1 MTMKR
6 FIIAF
11 FMLIPLPLLSWQ
23 SAYAEEVALTETIE
37 DIIEWKKQSLAIPKT
52 EPLLSKPFLQNAGET
67 MGDWYPIGLGRIGY
81 DDDYAA
87 YLAVVQNNV
96 VERYKTEYKLS
107 EMKATEWHRI
117 SLAILAAGGDPT
129 NVSGIDL
136 IADGTY
142 NRGLTIS
149 LGTQGLNGWIWGLI
163 TLDSMRYAVP
173 GNAQLTR
180 KELIIEILS
189 AQLAD
194 GGFSFYHDKAD
205 PDITGMAIQALAPY
219 YNSTETF
226 SYVQQATKQSV
237 TKTVAAVIDEALQQ
251 LSTLQ
256 QNDGGFASWEENNV
270 ESAAQVLVA
279 LTALGIEPSADARF
293 IKGGQTILDNI
304 LSYQME
310 DGGFIHSKTYNPENP
325 SSLPDESNSMAS
337 EQVLYAL
344 ISLYRLEND
353 YRALYDFRPELDAS
367 QKQTI
372 EVLRE
377 KIDALS
383 ASASSEQLQALLK
396 QYNAIPD
403 AEKSYVYNFSKLA
416 ALLEG
421 QKIVLPSYPFT
432 AFFNVTTSGNGAI
445 TPILHNQQQSAEITA
460 TDVEKVQ
467 AIPSELT
474 TEYYIEV
481 VSLLHHFENA
491 ENRQHY
497 EKEIATLQQYK
508 EAIEKIEHEINAINE
523 EVLDKLYPFNELSIR
538 DKEHVEAIMQRFNA
552 LSAYDQTKILSYE
565 DLKKS
570 KTQIHNLIRARIIA
584 IALGTVAVLLVII
597 VVLRIKKRRAIEE

>member
-1 MTMKR
+1 MNR
-6 FIIAF
+6 FLFTVIFSVLF
-11 FMLIPLPLLSWQ
+11 FLPSWQ
-23 SAYAEEVALTETIE
+23 PASAEDVPLTETIE
-37 DIIEWKKQSLAIPKT
+37 DIIEWKKQSIGISPTA
-52 EPLLSKPFLQNAGET
+52 PLLSKPFLQNAGDT

-96 VERYKTEYKLS
+96 MTRYKTEHKLS

-117 SLAILAAGGDPT
+117 SLAILATGGDPT

-163 TLDSMRYAVP
+163 VLDSMRYIVP
-173 GNAQLTR
+173 DNAHLTR
-180 KELIIEILS
+180 EELVIEILS

-194 GGFSFYHDKAD
+194 GGFSFYHDTAD
-205 PDITGMAIQALAPY
+205 PDITAMAIQALAPY
-219 YNSTETF
+219 YNSTEVFT
-226 SYVQQATKQSV
+226 YKQKATGQSV
-237 TKTVAAVIDEALQQ
+237 TKSVASVIDEALLK
-251 LSTLQ
+251 LSTIQ
-256 QNDGGFASWEENNV
+256 QDDGGFASGEDNNV

-279 LTALGIEPSADARF
+279 LTALGIHPEEDPRF
-293 IKGGQTILDNI
+293 IKKGNTIVENI

-325 SSLPDESNSMAS
+325 SSLPDQSNSMAG

-353 YRALYDFRPELDAS
+353 YRALYDFRPEMEQV

-372 EVLRE
+372 RELRE

-383 ASASSEQLQALLK
+383 AQASNEQLQTLLNE
-396 QYNAIPD
+396 YNRIPD
-403 AEKSYVYNFSKLA
+403 PEKSYVYNFSKLA
-416 ALLEG
+416 SLLRDK
-421 QKIVLPSYPFT
+421 KIELPHYPFT
-432 AFFNVTTSGNGAI
+432 AFYDVTTNGNGAV
-445 TPILHNQQQSAEITA
+445 TPILHSQQQLAEITEE
-460 TDVEKVQ
+460 DVKKVY
-467 AIPSELT
+467 AIPNELT

-481 VSLLHHFENA
+481 VSLLHHFEQATN
-491 ENRQHY
+491 NQQY
-497 EKEIATLQQYK
+497 EKEIATLQNAKQV
-508 EAIEKIEHEINAINE
+508 IEKIEYEIESINE
-523 EVLDKLYPFNELSIR
+523 EVLDKLYPFNELSIS
-538 DKEHVEAIMQRFNA
+538 DKDEVEAIMKRFNA

-565 DLKKS
+565 DLQKS
-570 KTQIHNLIRARIIA
+570 ETQINNLIRARVIA
-584 IALGTVAVLLVII
+584 IALGGVGILLTII
-597 VVLRIKKRRAIEE
+597 VVLRIKKRRAVEE